1 MEVMETN
8 GDEAL
13 AKQGNTL
20 KVVKVANGDHHQ
32 NGAAANGVH
41 EENGHAEGNIQTPSR
56 YAYKI

>member
-20 KVVKVANGDHHQ
+20 KVVKVQNGDHQ
-32 NGAAANGVH
+32 NGAASNGVH
-41 EENGHAEGNIQTPSR
+41 EENGNAEGNIQISSR
-56 YAYKI
+56 

>member
-20 KVVKVANGDHHQ
+20 KVVKVQNGDHH
-32 NGAAANGVH
+32 NGGAASNGVH
-41 EENGHAEGNIQTPSR
+41 EENGHAEGNIQISSR
-56 YAYKI
+56 